1 MFGHTFFYIVGV
13 LASALA
19 LFFGL
24 YVLYAIGCEIL
35 EMLEMERR
43 RRYHDL
49 P

>member
-24 YVLYAIGCEIL
+24 YVFYSIVCEVI

-43 RRYHDL
+43 RKYRDL